1 MNSFLKT
8 FKSKRVILIWI
19 LILTG
24 VFLRFYNLNWGA
36 PYYFHP
42 DERNVVDLI
51 LRSSLAEFESL
62 IKGTFAYGNFP
73 VILALIL
80 KPLIQP
86 FLLLF
91 NITDQFTQTVVILR
105 LISAASSAIMLF
117 VIYQTG
123 RFWSEKI
130 GLIALF
136 LSLFS
141 VGFIQQAHFGTFD
154 GLVAFCAITI
164 FYFTLRYIAT
174 KNSLFFYLSL
184 VFIAI
189 GTASKVNLLVL
200 AVFPFLTLLIINF
213 KKKVKWHALL
223 KHLSLGSLALIS
235 LIVIFS
241 PNYLSKDFLNALM
254 YERSLVVGTFPV
266 FYTQSFSDTIPI
278 VFQFLNI
285 LPFLI
290 NPLLAIIFIPTFF
303 YILIKAIKTKN
314 IPLLLLTTYFL
325 LLFLPQAFLHA
336 KWTRYMVPPLPF
348 MYLILA
354 ITVSDFI
361 QRIKK
366 VFSIKYSALAIL
378 LCSSILFGIS
388 YFITTFTRPDTRIQ
402 AAEFVESNIPKN
414 AIALSEPYDLG
425 IMPFN
430 RHVNNI
436 RIFNFY
442 DLEADTGPMQAE
454 LDAGIQTSDY
464 VILPSQRLIRSRLLN
479 KKQFPKG
486 NAFYKSLINGRS
498 GYEKIY
504 QTPCDIFC
512 KVAYL
517 GDPVYRWEE
526 TATVFDRPTVFI
538 FRKTQ

>member
-1 MNSFLKT
+1 MNSFFKIL
-8 FKSKRVILIWI
+8 KSKRTFLIWI
-19 LILTG
+19 LLLAG

-51 LRSSLAEFESL
+51 LRSSLTDVQSL

-73 VILALIL
+73 VILTLVL
-80 KPLIQP
+80 KPIIQP

-91 NITDQFTQTVVILR
+91 NITDQFAQTALILR
-105 LISAASSAIMLF
+105 LISATSSAIMLY

-136 LSLFS
+136 LSVFS

-164 FYFTLRYIAT
+164 FYFALRFIAT
-174 KNSLFFYLSL
+174 KNIIFFYLSL
-184 VFIAI
+184 TFIAI

-213 KKKVKWHALL
+213 KKKIKWHALL
-223 KHLSLGSLALIS
+223 KHLSLGSLTLIS
-235 LIVIFS
+235 LIVLFS
-241 PNYLSKDFLNALM
+241 PNYLSRDFLNALM

-266 FYTQSFSDTIPI
+266 FYTQSFSDTIPV

-290 NPLLAIIFIPTFF
+290 NPLLTLIFIPAFF
-303 YILIKAIKTKN
+303 YVLIKAIKTKN
-314 IPLLLLTTYFL
+314 VPLLLLTTYFL
-325 LLFLPQAFLHA
+325 LLFLPQAFLHT

-348 MYLILA
+348 MYLIIA
-354 ITVSDFI
+354 IAVSDFLK
-361 QRIKK
+361 RLSK
-366 VFSIKYSALAIL
+366 VSSIKHLVVSIVLF
-378 LCSSILFGIS
+378 SSVLFGIS
-388 YFITTFTRPDTRIQ
+388 YFITAFVKPDTRIQ
-402 AAEFVESNIPKN
+402 AAEFAGSNIPRN
-414 AIALSEPYDLG
+414 AVVLSEPYDLG

-442 DLEADTGPMQAE
+442 DLEADTGPMQTE

-479 KKQFPKG
+479 KEQFPKG
-486 NAFYKSLINGRS
+486 HAFYTNLSNNRTM
-498 GYEKIY
+498 YEKIY

-512 KVAYL
+512 KITYL

-538 FRKTQ
+538 FRKIQ